1 MNENQAIKHAELVR
15 QAMDP
20 NTPKTEREHALVR
33 EIEML
38 REAIEGVPAIEH
50 VAGSHIPGP
59 WHVSKHRDGRV
70 MLVYDAGGFE
80 VARVCY
86 PNRDA
91 NAALIAAAP
100 ELLSALRIVTGAY
113 LDFLKETF
121 IKNGSYKLHDRA
133 WQAAQRA
140 IQMATHTGTEISER
154 HK

>member
-1 MNENQAIKHAELVR
+1 MNENQAIKNAELVR
-15 QAMDP
+15 QAMDS
-20 NTPKTEREHALVR
+20 NTPKTDRENALVK

-38 REAIEGVPAIEH
+38 REAIEGVPPVKYGH
-50 VAGSHIPGP
+50 TPGSWHI
-59 WHVSKHRDGRV
+59 SKHREGRD
-70 MLVYDAGGFE
+70 MLVYDVDGFE

-121 IKNGSYKLHDRA
+121 IKNGSSS
-133 WQAAQRA
+133 QT
-140 IQMATHTGTEISER
+140 THAKSGCGLRQE
-154 HK
+154 